1 LKDMKKVICILI
13 FVILA
18 AGCAGQGMQEDGLL
32 ISKSGNGAQKEGVT
46 ATGEVDPAYGTEE
59 AVKSTDDEAGS
70 DDLPD
75 SKAGSLVSMIYVQVA
90 GAVHKPGVYKLPEG
104 SRVFQALELA
114 GGVTADAQLK
124 SLNQAAPVSDGEMI
138 WVMTVEEAAAQPV
151 QMGETS
157 GNGSEGEDGK
167 VNLNTATKEELM
179 ELPGIGAAKAA
190 SILAYREANGSFTKI
205 EDLMKIEGIKEGVF
219 SKIEDYVIVQ

>member
-1 LKDMKKVICILI
+1 M
-13 FVILA
+13 
-18 AGCAGQGMQEDGLL
+18 
-32 ISKSGNGAQKEGVT
+32 
-46 ATGEVDPAYGTEE
+46 
-59 AVKSTDDEAGS
+59 
-70 DDLPD
+70 PD

>member
-1 LKDMKKVICILI
+1 MKDMKKAIFILM
-13 FVILA
+13 FVFLA
-18 AGCAGQGMQEDGLL
+18 AGCAGEGMEEAGLF
-32 ISKSGNGAQKEGVT
+32 ISESGNGAQKEGVSD
-46 ATGEVDPAYGTEE
+46 TGEVGSAYGTEE
-59 AVKSTDDEAGS
+59 AVLSTGGEAGTAN
-70 DDLPD
+70 LPD
-75 SKAGSLVSMIYVQVA
+75 SKEKSSASMIYVQVA
-90 GAVHKPGVYKLPEG
+90 GAVHKPGVYELPEG

-114 GGVTADAQLK
+114 GGVTADAQLI
-124 SLNQAAPVSDGEMI
+124 SLNQAAPVSDGDMI
-138 WVMTVEEAAAQPV
+138 WVMTVEEAAVQPAQA
-151 QMGETS
+151 GEMS
-157 GNGSEGEDGK
+157 GNGSQEDGK

>member
-1 LKDMKKVICILI
+1 MFFILT
-13 FVILA
+13 
-18 AGCAGQGMQEDGLL
+18 AGCAGQRMQEDGLL
-32 ISKSGNGAQKEGVT
+32 ISEPGNGAQREGVSDIG
-46 ATGEVDPAYGTEE
+46 AADSGYSVEE
-59 AVKSTDDEAGS
+59 AAPNTDGEAGS
-70 DDLPD
+70 GDPTDGNAR
-75 SKAGSLVSMIYVQVA
+75 SSASMIYVQVA
-90 GAVHKPGVYKLPEG
+90 GAVHKPGVYELPEG

-138 WVMTVEEAAAQPV
+138 WVMTVEEAAVQPV
-151 QMGETS
+151 QEGEAS
-157 GNGSEGEDGK
+157 GNGSAREDGK

-190 SILAYREANGSFTKI
+190 SILAFRETNGGFTKI

-219 SKIEDYVIVQ
+219 SKIKDYVIVQ

>member
-1 LKDMKKVICILI
+1 MKDMKKAIFILM
-13 FVILA
+13 FVFLA
-18 AGCAGQGMQEDGLL
+18 AGCAGEGMEEAGLF
-32 ISKSGNGAQKEGVT
+32 ISESGNGAQKEGVSD
-46 ATGEVDPAYGTEE
+46 AGEVGSAYGTEE
-59 AVKSTDDEAGS
+59 AVLSTGGEAGTAN
-70 DDLPD
+70 LPD
-75 SKAGSLVSMIYVQVA
+75 SKEKSSASMIYVQVA
-90 GAVHKPGVYKLPEG
+90 GAVHKPGVYELPEG

-124 SLNQAAPVSDGEMI
+124 SLNQAAPVSDGDMI
-138 WVMTVEEAAAQPV
+138 WVMTVEEAAVQPAQA
-151 QMGETS
+151 
-157 GNGSEGEDGK
+157 EDGK